1 MIEQERNHVPETIEE
16 LRTRLEIDALTGLY
30 NREKFRTE
38 AEALIQNN
46 PQKDYVLV
54 KWDVDGFKVVNELFG
69 SEVGDKVL
77 LSLTKVIKENTG
89 AYGIACREERDH
101 FVSCMEKDYFFMN
114 MTEIVDFLETGITD
128 TGVNYPVYVHI
139 GVYEVENGNVSIDS
153 MCNRA
158 EMALQ
163 TVKDSYVKRYAFYD
177 EKLRQEMMEEQEL
190 AGQLK
195 DALEDGQFFINLQ
208 PVYSVATGLPISAEA
223 LVRWRHPEKGVIS
236 PGKFIPLSEKNGFIM
251 KLDRFVWEE
260 VCKMLADFRSR
271 GIKTMPISIN
281 VSRVNFYS
289 TDLCEYLMELLDK
302 YHLDSSCLKLEVT
315 ESAYTENS
323 QQMLCAMDTL
333 QKNGFKIMMDDFGSG
348 YSSLNMLKN
357 VLVDVLK
364 IDMMF
369 VRNLEVSERAS
380 NILAYV
386 VRMAKALNMEIV
398 AEGVETENQRDFLG
412 HCGCDCIQGFYYSR
426 PLDIPAYE
434 ALLCSREVVENL
446 AHPLD
451 DRRTILVVD
460 DMEISREA
468 VVCNLEDDYHILEA
482 ENGKEALKILKE
494 KSQMIDLVITDIS
507 MPVMDGMELL
517 EKIKASPVLNHIP
530 TLVITAASQTEDE
543 IFALERGAI
552 DVLEKPFD
560 PYEIKQRVKNLVRL
574 VEAENI
580 KYELSFK

>member
-1 MIEQERNHVPETIEE
+1 VAERMIQS
-16 LRTRLEIDALTGLY
+16 
-30 NREKFRTE
+30 
-38 AEALIQNN
+38 N
-46 PQKDYVLV
+46 PDKEYVII

-69 SEVGDKVL
+69 TQIGDRVL
-77 LSLTKVIKENTG
+77 LCLTKIIKENTG
-89 AYGIACREERDH
+89 TYGIAAREERDH
-101 FVSCMEKDYFFMN
+101 FVSCMEKDVFFMN
-114 MTEIVDFLETGITD
+114 MPELMDLLENGMTD
-128 TGVNYPVYVHI
+128 VGVNYPVYIHI
-139 GVYEVENGNVSIDS
+139 GIYEIEDRNVPLNT

-163 TVKDSYVKRYAFYD
+163 TIKDSYVKRYAFYD
-177 EKLRQEMMEEQEL
+177 EKMRQEMLEEQEL
-190 AGQLK
+190 AGQMK
-195 DALEDGQFFINLQ
+195 DALDEGQFFINLQ
-208 PVYSVATGLPISAEA
+208 PVYSVATGLPVSAEA

-289 TDLCEYLMELLDK
+289 TDLCEFLMGLLKK
-302 YHLDSSCLKLEVT
+302 YNLESSCLKLEVT

-323 QQMLCAMDTL
+323 QQMLTAMETL

-369 VRNLEVSERAS
+369 IRNLEVSERAS

-412 HCGCDCIQGFYYSR
+412 HCGCDCIQGFYYSK
-426 PLDIPAYE
+426 PLDIADYE

-446 AHPLD
+446 TRPLD

-460 DMEISREA
+460 DMEISRTA
-468 VVCNLEDDYHILEA
+468 VVCNLEEDYHIIEA
-482 ENGKEALKILKE
+482 ENGKEALNILKE
-494 KSQMIDLVITDIS
+494 KSQMVDLVITDIS
-507 MPVMDGMELL
+507 MPIMDGFELL
-517 EKIKASPVLNHIP
+517 DRMKASPVLSHIP
-530 TLVITAASQTEDE
+530 AVVITAASETEDE
-543 IFALERGAI
+543 ISALERGAI
-552 DVLEKPFD
+552 DVIEKPFD

-580 KYELSFK
+580 KYEFSFK

>member
-195 DALEDGQFFINLQ
+195 E
-208 PVYSVATGLPISAEA
+208 
-223 LVRWRHPEKGVIS
+223 H
-236 PGKFIPLSEKNGFIM
+236 
-251 KLDRFVWEE
+251 
-260 VCKMLADFRSR
+260 
-271 GIKTMPISIN
+271 
-281 VSRVNFYS
+281 
-289 TDLCEYLMELLDK
+289 
-302 YHLDSSCLKLEVT
+302 
-315 ESAYTENS
+315 
-323 QQMLCAMDTL
+323 
-333 QKNGFKIMMDDFGSG
+333 
-348 YSSLNMLKN
+348 
-357 VLVDVLK
+357 
-364 IDMMF
+364 
-369 VRNLEVSERAS
+369 
-380 NILAYV
+380 
-386 VRMAKALNMEIV
+386 
-398 AEGVETENQRDFLG
+398 
-412 HCGCDCIQGFYYSR
+412 
-426 PLDIPAYE
+426 
-434 ALLCSREVVENL
+434 
-446 AHPLD
+446 
-451 DRRTILVVD
+451 
-460 DMEISREA
+460 
-468 VVCNLEDDYHILEA
+468 
-482 ENGKEALKILKE
+482 
-494 KSQMIDLVITDIS
+494 
-507 MPVMDGMELL
+507 
-517 EKIKASPVLNHIP
+517 
-530 TLVITAASQTEDE
+530 
-543 IFALERGAI
+543 
-552 DVLEKPFD
+552 
-560 PYEIKQRVKNLVRL
+560 
-574 VEAENI
+574 
-580 KYELSFK
+580 